1 MKIKFQYPLYIP
13 GIYQVYTASR
23 NIHGIYMVYT
33 DYIPGPRRGSAAAGE
48 SRCNE
53 IIAFG
58 MEVYSRYIPG
68 MCKNLEY
75 VRHVPDIIVC
85 LTYYDTIL
93 YGFQMTW
100 PSGVGPCSATRR
112 LWNQNCAS
120 GFQGPAAA
128 GVQFK
133 LLLLLPV
140 PSRQWQFKFEKP
152 AAVCQGAAAI
162 MINFLPPTATRTPG

>member
-1 MKIKFQYPLYIP
+1 M
-13 GIYQVYTASR
+13 
-23 NIHGIYMVYT
+23 IYMVYT

-75 VRHVPDIIVC
+75 VRHIPDIIVC

-100 PSGVGPCSATRR
+100 GRTLLSDSEALESELCQWISRAGRGGR
-112 LWNQNCAS
+112 AS
-120 GFQGPAAA
+120 VQVQVTAFVAAA
-128 GVQFK
+128 
-133 LLLLLPV
+133 
-140 PSRQWQFKFEKP
+140 S
-152 AAVCQGAAAI
+152 AI
-162 MINFLPPTATRTPG
+162 MIEAMAVHWHWQV